1 MKIDSCSMGALEV
14 AASVKSGAMSAR
26 ESVEAC
32 AARIA
37 SRNPQLHT
45 FTATCLDRALQQAAQ
60 IDARRAR
67 GEPLGSLAGA
77 VFAAKNLFDIAG
89 LPTLAGSK
97 INASDPPAKADASLI
112 QRLEQADAILI
123 GALNMGEYA
132 YDFTGENAH
141 YGHSRNPHD
150 PKRMSGGSSGGS
162 ATAVAS
168 GMTHFSLGSDTN
180 GSIRAPA
187 SLCGLFGLKPTYGR
201 LSRAGSF
208 PFVSSLDHAG
218 LFARSALDL
227 AVAYDVAQGP
237 DDKDPVQARR
247 PVELTADALAQG
259 VSGLRIAKAGGY
271 FARGGDPACFAAVD
285 QAAETLGAVRSVD
298 IPDAHRA
305 RAAAY
310 VITMAEGGSLH
321 LNRLRQRY
329 EDFDPDVRDRLI
341 AGAMTPSP
349 LVVRAQ
355 KFRRLFRDR
364 VAALFQEVDAIIAPA
379 TPCRAPLIGQK
390 TIKIGG
396 VESAV
401 RANLGVFTQP
411 ISFIGLP
418 VVCAPTWTAG
428 ESLPIGVQ
436 IIAPAWRED
445 VALRVAHA
453 LERGGLA
460 RAPIA

>member
-37 SRNPQLHT
+37 SRNPQLHA

-150 PKRMSGGSSGGS
+150 PTRMSGGSSGGS

>member
-1 MKIDSCSMGALEV
+1 MGALEV

-26 ESVEAC
+26 QSVEAC

-37 SRNPQLHT
+37 SRNPQLNA

-97 INASDPPAKADASLI
+97 INASDPPAQADASLI
-112 QRLEQADAILI
+112 RRLEQADAILI

-150 PKRMSGGSSGGS
+150 PTRMSGGSSGGS

-227 AVAYDVAQGP
+227 AAAYDVAQGP
-237 DDKDPVQARR
+237 DDEDPVQARR

-285 QAAETLGAVRSVD
+285 QAAKALGAERSVD
-298 IPDAHRA
+298 IPDAHLA

-310 VITMAEGGSLH
+310 VITMAEGGALH
-321 LNRLRQRY
+321 LDRLRQRY
-329 EDFDPDVRDRLI
+329 EEFDPDVRDRLI
-341 AGAMTPSP
+341 AGAMTPSS
-349 LVVRAQ
+349 LVAKAQ

-390 TIKIGG
+390 TIMIDG

-418 VVCAPTWTAG
+418 VVCVPTWTAG

-445 VALRVAHA
+445 LALRIAHA
-453 LERGGLA
+453 LESGGLA